1 MVRGFSVPVAP
12 MPTNTRALVTVRFI
26 ESGTVNGLEVT
37 RFCDLPFANDYWYL
51 IKGRT
56 ENILESAARAGET
69 GNFRVVGFD
78 AAGLNSSGDF
88 HGSGSTGSYP
98 IHDELSIGSRESP

>member
-12 MPTNTRALVTVRFI
+12 MPTNTRALITVRFI

-51 IKGRT
+51 IKGCT
-56 ENILESAARAGET
+56 ENILESVARAGET
-69 GNFRVVGFD
+69 GNFPRCR
-78 AAGLNSSGDF
+78 L
-88 HGSGSTGSYP
+88 
-98 IHDELSIGSRESP
+98 R